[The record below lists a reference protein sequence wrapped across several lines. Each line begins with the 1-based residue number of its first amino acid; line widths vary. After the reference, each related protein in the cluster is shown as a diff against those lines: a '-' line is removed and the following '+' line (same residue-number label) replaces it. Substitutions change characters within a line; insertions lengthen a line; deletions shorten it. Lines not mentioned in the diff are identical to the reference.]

1 LKKML
6 AIWAAAAAFGCA
18 LAAADSDVEIARQLL
33 ALARQAMDGWM
44 KGNPTSDL
52 ARSDSTVTYFHAA
65 ADKRLE
71 GLPAVTELFE
81 KYRGAP
87 LFDSY
92 EIIEPKVQVSGDVA
106 VLTFYFECRN
116 GTETSRYYASEVYQ
130 HKKEGWRVIHA
141 HWSKARTQ

>member
-1 LKKML
+1 ML

-33 ALARQAMDGWM
+33 ALARQAMDGRM